1 MVGFRKY
8 KKLRD
13 EITMMQE
20 SITETNLK
28 LEKFVETWGRS
39 FFEYDKKNS
48 THLQVM
54 QETIDA
60 LTKDMKHVKSI
71 GFFDAQKKQK
81 EAKDIKIVDE
91 WLLGDQKVKAN
102 G

>member
-39 FFEYDKKNS
+39 FFEYDKKELNTPS
-48 THLQVM
+48 SDARNHRYTDKRH
-54 QETIDA
+54 ETCEINR
-60 LTKDMKHVKSI
+60 I
-71 GFFDAQKKQK
+71 F
-81 EAKDIKIVDE
+81 
-91 WLLGDQKVKAN
+91 
-102 G
+102 